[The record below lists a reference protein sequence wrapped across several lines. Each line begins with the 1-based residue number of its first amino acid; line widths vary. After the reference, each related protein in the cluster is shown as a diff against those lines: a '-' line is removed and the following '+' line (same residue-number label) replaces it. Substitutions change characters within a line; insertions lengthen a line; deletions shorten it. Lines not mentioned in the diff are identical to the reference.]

1 MEMMMMRTFK
11 PRAFAISDFYEWYQS
26 KQLVLN
32 PKFQRRA
39 VWAPQAKSNLLNTI
53 ILGLPMPIFFIR
65 SKVDPQTKKS
75 IREVVDGQQRLR
87 AIFDYIDNGFTIRKS
102 QNAQYGGYFFS
113 ELPDEVKSDILN
125 YEISVNVLVDMDD
138 REILDIFARL
148 NSYGVKLNSQELIN
162 AKYFGAYKKFIY
174 DLGYDY
180 SLFWEV
186 NGIFSTA
193 QMLRMKEAEFVSELM
208 AAILGGIQDS
218 KSAEKYYALY
228 DESFEEAE
236 EIATR
241 FRSTMDLIANVFEG
255 SLMQSRFTMIPL
267 LYSLFV
273 VLYHMNYGIPNFV
286 CEQISITERNLS
298 KVRSAL
304 EEVEGVFTADTLSV
318 EQQLFITACKKSTT
332 HKINKQRR
340 CDYIAT
346 MITKYLGE

>member
-1 MEMMMMRTFK
+1 MRTFK

-26 KQLVLN
+26 KQLILN

-75 IREVVDGQQRLR
+75 VREVVDGQQRLR
-87 AIFDYIDNGFTIRKS
+87 AIFDYIDNGFTIKKS
-102 QNAQYGGYFFS
+102 QNQQYGGYFFS
-113 ELPDEVKSDILN
+113 ELPDEVKSEILN

-138 REILDIFARL
+138 REVLDIFARL
-148 NSYGVKLNSQELIN
+148 NSYGVKLNNQELIN
-162 AKYFGAYKKFIY
+162 AKYFGAYKQFIY
-174 DLGYDY
+174 ELGYDY
-180 SLFWEV
+180 STFWEV

-218 KSAEKYYALY
+218 KQAERYYSLY
-228 DESFEEAE
+228 DESFEQAE
-236 EIATR
+236 EIKFR
-241 FRSTMDLIANVFEG
+241 FQSIMDMIANVFNGNLSG
-255 SLMQSRFTMIPL
+255 SKFSMLPL

-273 VLYHMNYGIPNFV
+273 VLYHMNYGIPGYE
-286 CEQISITERNLS
+286 CQRISVSEKNMS
-298 KVRSAL
+298 KIRSAL
-304 EEVEGVFTADTLSV
+304 EEIEGLFSAEILTS
-318 EQQLFITACKKSTT
+318 EQQEFITACKKSTT

-346 MITKYLGE
+346 EIIKYLGD